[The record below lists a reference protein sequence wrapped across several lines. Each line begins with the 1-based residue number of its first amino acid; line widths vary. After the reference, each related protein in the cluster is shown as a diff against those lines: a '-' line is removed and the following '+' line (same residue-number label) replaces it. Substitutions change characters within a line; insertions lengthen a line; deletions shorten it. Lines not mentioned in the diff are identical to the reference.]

1 MSRKTERPPHDV
13 LPLRKGSGSDRPQTI
28 QGTFKVV
35 HTNRGVG
42 RSFFRVVSTPK
53 VGKIPGFA
61 DLARRPRQALQLVLA
76 RKAFLKE
83 FGDPATGVRQ
93 RSLDGWHQEGKIFT
107 VADGKTTYVPSFQ
120 FDERGH
126 PRPVVARIIQVLG
139 GSTSDW
145 GMALWFAAA
154 NGWLDGRRPV
164 DLLASA
170 PEEVVEAA
178 EREAEELVV

>member
-1 MSRKTERPPHDV
+1 MRR
-13 LPLRKGSGSDRPQTI
+13 GSGSNRPKTLQHEPKTL
-28 QGTFKVV
+28 QGIFKVV

-42 RSFFRVVSTPK
+42 RSVVHVVPISK
-53 VGKIPGFA
+53 AEKIPGSA
-61 DLARRPRQALQLVLA
+61 DLAKRPRQGLQLVLA

-83 FGDPATGVRQ
+83 FGDPATGVHQ

-120 FDERGH
+120 FDEKGH

-154 NGWLDGRRPV
+154 NGWLAGRRPV

-178 EREAEELVV
+178 EREAEELVF